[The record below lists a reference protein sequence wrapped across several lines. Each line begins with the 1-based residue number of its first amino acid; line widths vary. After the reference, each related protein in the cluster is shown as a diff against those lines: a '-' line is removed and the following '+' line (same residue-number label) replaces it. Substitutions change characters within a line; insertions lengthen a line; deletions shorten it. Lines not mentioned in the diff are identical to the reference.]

1 MWKTIQDYD
10 NYEMNIEG
18 QVRNKT
24 TEKVLKGYK
33 DNRGYLM
40 INLYNNSIPKL
51 TKLHRLIAQMLIPNP
66 DNLPQVDHIN
76 GKRDD
81 NRIENLRWVT
91 NQQNSW
97 NRNNK
102 GYSQIKNGRFQ
113 AKIKINGKTTHI
125 GCYDTPEEARQAYLN
140 KAQEL
145 RAGFIR
151 QN

>member
-1 MWKTIQDYD
+1 MWKTIFDYD

-24 TEKVLKGYK
+24 TGIIKKAQPDKDEYLRVGIYK
-33 DNRGYLM
+33 DNKQKTF
-40 INLYNNSIPKL
+40 II
-51 TKLHRLIAQMLIPNP
+51 HRLIAIHFIPNP
-66 DNLPQVDHIN
+66 DNLPEVDHIN
-76 GKRDD
+76 GIRTD

-91 NQQNSW
+91 RQQNAW
-97 NRNNK
+97 NTRAK
-102 GYSQIKNGRFQ
+102 GYNITPYGKYQ
-113 AKIKINGKTTHI
+113 AKLYFNGKETHI